1 MEDGESIVTIS
12 ERMRQDAVAADAW
25 HETHGE
31 MASAASTLN
40 GYAKEVEALEKEN
53 KRLKEHLD
61 YRHEVILRGD
71 PKDPEFVKMERE
83 FNFASRHGTECG
95 DDPVFDQVYDYAANL
110 RKQLSRALEFIVWCG
125 LNAANETG
133 ETVSQKAK
141 EAEFR
146 VNHLDAE

>member
-1 MEDGESIVTIS
+1 METEQSEMKIS

-40 GYAKEVEALEKEN
+40 NYAKEVEALEQEN
-53 KRLKEHLD
+53 KRLKDQLD
-61 YRHEVILRGD
+61 YRNEAILHGD

-83 FNFASRHGTECG
+83 FNFASRHGTEVG
-95 DDPVFDQVYDYAANL
+95 DDLVFDELYDYAANL
-110 RKQLSRALEFIVWCG
+110 RKQLSRALEFIGWCG
-125 LNAANETG
+125 LNAVNETG
-133 ETVSQKAK
+133 ETVSLKAK

-146 VNHLDAE
+146 VNHLEVE